1 LPNTSVSLLR
11 LCGTGSKWN
20 SIGGCCPDIAGNYR
34 GGQLPFSFL
43 DAESAHPHGCRMAR
57 RRSVCVGVPEFESA
71 MRQVAGALAYR
82 NSTENWFVYSVPECV
97 RCGELLTGI
106 TPQIGPNFY
115 PLIVAPSLHHPHCS
129 GGSQVGVL

>member
-1 LPNTSVSLLR
+1 MLAFFPSSVVVHLPMTLLPNTSVSLLR

-57 RRSVCVGVPEFESA
+57 RRTAWACQNLNRP
-71 MRQVAGALAYR
+71 
-82 NSTENWFVYSVPECV
+82 
-97 RCGELLTGI
+97 
-106 TPQIGPNFY
+106 
-115 PLIVAPSLHHPHCS
+115 
-129 GGSQVGVL
+129 